1 MHATGSSSRRL
12 APLFLFLAVAGCKTA
27 APVAELPED
36 WRSLVL
42 PPPSFAALYRLDCC
56 GLSGMTA
63 TVRSDGERMLI
74 AVAASPGGVVAEAW
88 VTAQESLVTRDRG
101 RCVEAVPRGR
111 LPLGENGAIPLDA
124 GLASLLLSGRVPV
137 NAEALA
143 ASPGWV
149 AGEVHGYGPVRW
161 RIVGFP
167 PRVVEMAAGAGH
179 GAALRAALDEHHGRV
194 PGRIEFRSGTERALL
209 ELREWQPGQPP
220 EPPAWLGAP
229 RCGAEQ

>member
-1 MHATGSSSRRL
+1 MRATGSASRRL
-12 APLFLFLAVAGCKTA
+12 APLLLVLAAAGCKSA
-27 APVAELPED
+27 APVTALPED

-42 PPPSFAALYRLDCC
+42 PPSSFAALYRLDCC

-63 TVRSDGERMLI
+63 TVRAGGNRMLI

-88 VTAQESLVTRDRG
+88 VTAREALLTRDRG

-111 LPLGENGAIPLDA
+111 LPVGDNGALPLDV

-137 NAEALA
+137 NAEALSSA
-143 ASPGWV
+143 PGWV
-149 AGEVHGYGPVRW
+149 AGEVSGYGPVRW

-167 PRVVEMAAGAGH
+167 PRVVEVAAGAGN
-179 GAALRAALDEHHGRV
+179 GAELRATLAEHHGRV
-194 PGRIEFRSGTERALL
+194 PGRIEVSTGSERAVL

-229 RCGAEQ
+229 RCGARP